1 MEKQLEN
8 PTQNQDKPTGKP
20 NPKTVQPHWKTQPK
34 PYSTENSLEMPNGA
48 KSTASAAIGFA
59 VVGSSIAI
67 VSWGWEVKGC
77 RLGVGGEGSV
87 VEERGRGEGKREGKS
102 EREAESAEG

>member
-48 KSTASAAIGFA
+48 KSTASAAIGSA
-59 VVGSSIAI
+59 VVRPSIAI
-67 VSWGWEVKGC
+67 VSWGWEAKGWWW
-77 RLGVGGEGSV
+77 RKI
-87 VEERGRGEGKREGKS
+87 GRGEGKREGKS
-102 EREAESAEG
+102 EKEAKSTEDRRAHV